1 MASQSSA
8 PTPALTVAAVAR
20 RLRVAPATLR
30 TWDRRYGLGPSEHSE
45 GEHRRY
51 SESDLAKLIHMR
63 KLVISGVAPADA
75 AAAALKFKGKIDLQ
89 VFADLPEPD
98 QGIVSMLHKAV
109 HALDRNL
116 SEQIIRS
123 EFKDNGIAATWCN
136 VLTPVLVIV
145 GEEWATT
152 GVGIE
157 VEHMLSE
164 IIHRLLIE
172 STEQLKSPVNS
183 RPVLLACVGE
193 EIHSLAITALA
204 ACLAEDQI
212 QVQFLGAR
220 TPQSAI
226 NEVVRRVGPPAI
238 FLWAQLSKNGDP
250 AIIQELPKLR
260 PAPRV
265 ILGGPGWNPDRCESA
280 NFVDDLTAARREI
293 SRAVGV

>member
-1 MASQSSA
+1 MTSHGSA
-8 PTPALTVAAVAR
+8 ATPALTVAAVAR

-98 QGIVSMLHKAV
+98 QGIISMLHKAV

-123 EFKDNGIAATWCN
+123 EFKVNGIAATWCN

-265 ILGGPGWNPDRCESA
+265 ILGGPGWNPDRCKSA

>member
-1 MASQSSA
+1 
-8 PTPALTVAAVAR
+8 
-20 RLRVAPATLR
+20 
-30 TWDRRYGLGPSEHSE
+30 
-45 GEHRRY
+45 
-51 SESDLAKLIHMR
+51 LAKLIHMR

-98 QGIVSMLHKAV
+98 QGIISMLHKAV

-238 FLWAQLSKNGDP
+238 FLWAQLAKNGDP

>member
-1 MASQSSA
+1 MASRSS
-8 PTPALTVAAVAR
+8 TPAPSLTVAAVAR
-20 RLRVAPATLR
+20 RLGVAPATLR
-30 TWDRRYGLGPSEHSE
+30 TWDRRYGLGPSEHSD

-51 SESDLAKLIHMR
+51 SEADLARLFHMR

-75 AAAALKFKGKIDLQ
+75 AAASLKFKGKIDLKL
-89 VFADLPEPD
+89 FAELPESD
-98 QGIVSMLHKAV
+98 SAVIQMLSKAV

-116 SEQIIRS
+116 TEQIIRS
-123 EFKDNGIAATWCN
+123 EIKASGIAATWRN
-136 VLTPVLVIV
+136 VLTPVLVLV
-145 GEEWATT
+145 GDEWATT
-152 GVGIE
+152 GEGIE

-164 IIHRLLIE
+164 IIHRLLNE
-172 STEQLKSPVNS
+172 CTAQLKSPVNS

-238 FLWAQLSKNGDP
+238 FLWAQLSKNGNP
-250 AIIQELPKLR
+250 AIVQELPKVR

-265 ILGGPGWNPDRCESA
+265 ILGGPGWDPNRCKSA

>member
-1 MASQSSA
+1 MASHGST

-98 QGIVSMLHKAV
+98 QGIISMLHKAV

-123 EFKDNGIAATWCN
+123 EFKVNGIAATWCN

-265 ILGGPGWNPDRCESA
+265 ILGGPGWNPDRCKSA

>member
-1 MASQSSA
+1 MASRSSA
-8 PTPALTVAAVAR
+8 PTPAFTVAAVAR
-20 RLRVAPATLR
+20 RLGVAPATLR
-30 TWDRRYGLGPSEHSE
+30 TWDRRYGLGPSEHSD

-51 SESDLAKLIHMR
+51 SESDVAKLIHMR

-75 AAAALKFKGKIDLQ
+75 AEAALNFKGKIDLELSGE
-89 VFADLPEPD
+89 LPETD
-98 QGIVSMLHKAV
+98 SAAVSMLNTAI
-109 HALDRNL
+109 HALDRN
-116 SEQIIRS
+116 SAEQIIRS
-123 EFKDNGIAATWCN
+123 EIKRNGIAATWCN
-136 VLTPVLVIV
+136 VLTPVLVLV
-145 GEEWATT
+145 GEEWAAT
-152 GVGIE
+152 GTGIE
-157 VEHMLSE
+157 IEHLLTE
-164 IIHRLLIE
+164 IINRLLNE
-172 STEQLKSPVNS
+172 CTEQLTAPVNS
-183 RPVLLACVGE
+183 RPVLLACVDE

-238 FLWAQLSKNGDP
+238 FLWAQLSKNGNP

-265 ILGGPGWNPDRCESA
+265 ILGGPGWNPDRCKSA
-280 NFVDDLTAARREI
+280 NFVDDLSAARREI

>member
-98 QGIVSMLHKAV
+98 QGIISMLHKAV

>member
-1 MASQSSA
+1 MASRNSA
-8 PTPALTVAAVAR
+8 PTPAFTVAAVAR
-20 RLRVAPATLR
+20 RLGVAPATLR
-30 TWDRRYGLGPSEHSE
+30 TWDRRYGLGPSEHSD

-51 SESDLAKLIHMR
+51 SESDLARLIHMR
-63 KLVISGVAPADA
+63 KLVISGVTPADA
-75 AAAALKFKGKIDLQ
+75 AAAALKFKGKIDLE
-89 VFADLPEPD
+89 VFADLPESD
-98 QGIVSMLHKAV
+98 TGVIEMLNNAV

-116 SEQIIRS
+116 TEQIIRS
-123 EFKDNGIAATWCN
+123 EFRDNGIAATWCN
-136 VLTPVLVIV
+136 VLTPVLVLV
-145 GEEWATT
+145 GAEWAAT
-152 GVGIE
+152 GTGIE
-157 VEHMLSE
+157 IEHMLSE
-164 IIHRLLIE
+164 ITHRLLNE
-172 STEQLKSPVNS
+172 HTEQLTSPVNS

-226 NEVVRRVGPPAI
+226 NEVVRKVGPPAI
-238 FLWAQLSKNGDP
+238 FLWAQLSKNGNP

-265 ILGGPGWNPDRCESA
+265 ILGGPGWNPDRCKSA
-280 NFVDDLTAARREI
+280 NFVDDLSAARREI